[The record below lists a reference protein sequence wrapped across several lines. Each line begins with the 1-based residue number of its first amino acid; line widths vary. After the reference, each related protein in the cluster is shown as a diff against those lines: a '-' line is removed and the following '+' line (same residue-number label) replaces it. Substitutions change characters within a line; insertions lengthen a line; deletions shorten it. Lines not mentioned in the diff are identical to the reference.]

1 MARMTNPATPTR
13 TSCTLSSVEEENSGD
28 GVLAL
33 SCDVDQDFETHVI
46 LNQTSAV
53 FLAAVIKEHRAP
65 STHMGIPF
73 LHWHLYCIGHTPAVL
88 WFTVGHWSLV
98 L

>member
-1 MARMTNPATPTR
+1 MVRVTNPATPTR
-13 TSCTLSSVEEENSGD
+13 TSSTLSSVEENSGD

-33 SCDVDQDFETHVI
+33 SCHVDQDVETHVI
-46 LNQTSAV
+46 LDQTSAV

-65 STHMGIPF
+65 SAYIGIPF
-73 LHWHLYCIGHTPAVL
+73 LHWHLYCIGHTSAVL